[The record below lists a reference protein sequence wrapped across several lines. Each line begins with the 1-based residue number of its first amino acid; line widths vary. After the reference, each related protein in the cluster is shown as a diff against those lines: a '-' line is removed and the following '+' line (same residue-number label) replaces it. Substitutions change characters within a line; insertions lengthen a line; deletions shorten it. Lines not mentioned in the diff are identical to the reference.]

1 MSQPEPENAPQL
13 AATRVGDDESKAAF
27 PARTETVDDAA
38 GERDGR
44 DGQDGRDASPSPP
57 SSSCVDASLLAEE
70 LSAST
75 LAALQD
81 FLSAQAAAAQHQHAL
96 SAQAAET
103 GSAEG
108 GSAGGDEAG
117 GTARDGEGAGTTGG
131 QEVAEDALFA
141 EDWGLSQ
148 FWYDAHTSATVAAE
162 VARLMGG
169 DAACARADEERK
181 GEEAEEKP
189 REEADGESAGGGKG
203 VERKEARGNGEGEGE
218 SSVGSGGPRCCCV
231 ACPTLFRE
239 LVVSCATVA
248 AVATAPPP
256 APHHCTVHLIILA
269 FPFASP
275 HKQQPLQHLL
285 FYPCLTPVIHLL
297 TAALHCFLFSSPF
310 PFPTPTFTQ
319 QYHHPCA
326 SRLTHLSLPSPFT
339 WPSPPIPLP
348 PLSHSLLPLPPLS
361 HSLLPPCGPR
371 SSTPLCSSPDALQ
384 AEAGSKATQKPS
396 PPSFC
401 SPFAPSPPHTPPP
414 CTSPGAVQAEAAKR
428 LLQLRPAVFRPEHR
442 NKLGNDFRLF
452 TSYPPPQSLGGW
464 EPDS

>member
-1 MSQPEPENAPQL
+1 MKRGVAGRNDQEGQIVVVAAVVVAAAAAAAVVVVVGELAVSRLREKPEPENAPQL

-256 APHHCTVHLIILA
+256 APHHCTVHLMYRPIA
-269 FPFASP
+269 ATTSSP
-275 HKQQPLQHLL
+275 HP
-285 FYPCLTPVIHLL
+285 
-297 TAALHCFLFSSPF
+297 PF
-310 PFPTPTFTQ
+310 PFNVPHPPPFPPTPLLHQRRYPAMDVHLLEYDRRFAVFA
-319 QYHHPCA
+319 PRF
-326 SRLTHLSLPSPFT
+326 SRYDY
-339 WPSPPIPLP
+339 
-348 PLSHSLLPLPPLS
+348 
-361 HSLLPPCGPR
+361 R
-371 SSTPLCSSPDALQ
+371 TPLDIPTALHHRFDVVV
-384 AEAGSKATQKPS
+384 ADPPYLVSVRHPMRPS
-396 PPSFC
+396 GNL
-401 SPFAPSPPHTPPP
+401 AL
-414 CTSPGAVQAEAAKR
+414 PGASS
-428 LLQLRPAVFRPEHR
+428 F
-442 NKLGNDFRLF
+442 
-452 TSYPPPQSLGGW
+452 Y
-464 EPDS
+464 

>member
-1 MSQPEPENAPQL
+1 MSQTEPENAPQL

-27 PARTETVDDAA
+27 SARKETVDDAA

-96 SAQAAET
+96 SAQAADT

-108 GSAGGDEAG
+108 GRAGGDEAG
-117 GTARDGEGAGTTGG
+117 GAARDGEGAGTTGG
-131 QEVAEDALFA
+131 QEAVEDALFA

-169 DAACARADEERK
+169 GAACARADEEGK

-203 VERKEARGNGEGEGE
+203 VERKEGRGNGEGEGE
-218 SSVGSGGPRCCCV
+218 SSVGSGGPRSILLPPFPSFPHSPFPPFLFSPFPSFPFPRFPPFPRPPRPSPNQRRY
-231 ACPTLFRE
+231 PTMNRRY
-239 LVVSCATVA
+239 
-248 AVATAPPP
+248 P
-256 APHHCTVHLIILA
+256 AMDVHLLEYDRRFAA
-269 FPFASP
+269 FAPRFSRYDYRT
-275 HKQQPLQHLL
+275 PLDV
-285 FYPCLTPVIHLL
+285 P
-297 TAALHCFLFSSPF
+297 AALHHRFDVVVADPPYLSEECLEKTAQTMKLLAKEGDSTA
-310 PFPTPTFTQ
+310 TP
-319 QYHHPCA
+319 P
-326 SRLTHLSLPSPFT
+326 
-339 WPSPPIPLP
+339 
-348 PLSHSLLPLPPLS
+348 SLL
-361 HSLLPPCGPR
+361 LL
-371 SSTPLCSSPDALQ
+371 T
-384 AEAGSKATQKPS
+384 
-396 PPSFC
+396 
-401 SPFAPSPPHTPPP
+401 
-414 CTSPGAVQAEAAKR
+414 GAVQAEAAKR

>member
-27 PARTETVDDAA
+27 SVRTETVDDAT

-108 GSAGGDEAG
+108 GRAGGDEAG

-131 QEVAEDALFA
+131 QEAAEDALFA

-169 DAACARADEERK
+169 DAACARADEEGK

-203 VERKEARGNGEGEGE
+203 VERKEGRGNGEGEGE

-239 LVVSCATVA
+239 LVRRY
-248 AVATAPPP
+248 P
-256 APHHCTVHLIILA
+256 AMDVHLLEYDRRFAA
-269 FPFASP
+269 FAPRFSRYDYRT
-275 HKQQPLQHLL
+275 PLDV
-285 FYPCLTPVIHLL
+285 P
-297 TAALHCFLFSSPF
+297 AALHHRFDVVVADPPYLSEECLEKTAQTMKLLAKEGDSTA
-310 PFPTPTFTQ
+310 TP
-319 QYHHPCA
+319 P
-326 SRLTHLSLPSPFT
+326 
-339 WPSPPIPLP
+339 
-348 PLSHSLLPLPPLS
+348 SLL
-361 HSLLPPCGPR
+361 LL
-371 SSTPLCSSPDALQ
+371 T
-384 AEAGSKATQKPS
+384 
-396 PPSFC
+396 
-401 SPFAPSPPHTPPP
+401 
-414 CTSPGAVQAEAAKR
+414 GAVQAEAAKR